1 MGWQAWEAAV
11 MKHIRRIVPEQG
23 DLLNDAH
30 DAMLLEIE
38 RLEGI
43 EDKYLRLRTAV
54 RSTMKRLN
62 GVMHELDGAAVS

>member
-1 MGWQAWEAAV
+1 
-11 MKHIRRIVPEQG
+11 MKHIRRIVPGQG
-23 DLLNDAH
+23 DLLNDAQ

-54 RSTMKRLN
+54 RSTVKRLN